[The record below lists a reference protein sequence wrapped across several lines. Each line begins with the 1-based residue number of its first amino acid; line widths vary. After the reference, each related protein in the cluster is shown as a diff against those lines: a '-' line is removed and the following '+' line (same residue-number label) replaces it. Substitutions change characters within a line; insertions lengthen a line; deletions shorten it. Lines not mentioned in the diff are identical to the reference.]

1 MNIKIIALTVA
12 LILVGNSAPA
22 RYTTSL
28 SGQEPVKAITQE
40 EGAKLIVEGPSR
52 AGIGDLVVISVEKS
66 SAKSFKWLVTPSTDN
81 LLVIDGG
88 KRIVF
93 SSGTKG
99 TFTFIVACGL
109 GDSCDLAT
117 HTLVIGDAPPENV
130 LSSKIASWCDKV
142 TSSSKRLEALALA
155 NSFEKNAKMIESGD
169 LVSAEEIVRSTFE
182 SNKKALGESHQK
194 WMPFREELAKELTSM
209 ASGGLL
215 PDAQAHR
222 EAWLEIHSS
231 LTEYAESL

>member
-12 LILVGNSAPA
+12 LILVGISAPT
-22 RYTTSL
+22 RYTTSI
-28 SGQEPVKAITQE
+28 SGQGTVKAISQE
-40 EGAKLIVEGPSR
+40 ADAKLIVEGPSR
-52 AGIGDLVVISVEKS
+52 AGVGDLVVISVEKS
-66 SAKSFKWLVTPSTDN
+66 SAMSFKWLVTPSTDN

-99 TFTFIVACGL
+99 TFTFIIACGL

-155 NSFEKNAKMIESGD
+155 NSFLANANRIEAGA
-169 LVSAEEIVRSTFE
+169 LVTAKEIVEATFE
-182 SNKKALGESHQK
+182 SNKKALGDSHQR

-209 ASGGLL
+209 ANVGLL
-215 PDAQAHR
+215 ADAQAHR
-222 EAWLEIHSS
+222 EAWLDIHQS
-231 LTEYAESL
+231 LVKYAESL